1 MGLFVTINCYCR
13 DLDFNS
19 NRQYYLS
26 TCGDDGYMKFWDIR
40 NPSEPIM
47 SKIEHSHWVW
57 SIRINRF
64 HDQLVLTSSSD
75 SRVILCSI
83 ASISSEP
90 FNHTVALEEGTSM
103 EETCTK
109 EK

>member
-1 MGLFVTINCYCR
+1 
-13 DLDFNS
+13 
-19 NRQYYLS
+19 
-26 TCGDDGYMKFWDIR
+26 MKFWDIR
-40 NPSEPIM
+40 NPTEPILSRM
-47 SKIEHSHWVW
+47 EHSHWVW

-75 SRVILCSI
+75 SSVILCSV

-90 FNHTVALEEGTSM
+90 FGHVVPLEESASM

-109 EK
+109 DK